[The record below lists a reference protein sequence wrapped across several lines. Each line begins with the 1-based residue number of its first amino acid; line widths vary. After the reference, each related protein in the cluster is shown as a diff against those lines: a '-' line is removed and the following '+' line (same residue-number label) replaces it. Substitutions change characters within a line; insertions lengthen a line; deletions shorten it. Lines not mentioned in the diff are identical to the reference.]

1 MGPSGWNWWILT
13 FSGCWWAPA
22 SINVVKYVFFS
33 DFHSKQDWKT
43 CVNSCSPITMQTNF
57 DSNWL
62 ILYISRGPLFWW
74 WIQKSCENVCK
85 GGIIANHTI
94 ILWDWF
100 TLWDREEDIQSRRKM
115 TKHFIHDL
123 ILVDLFPFFLLCKCF
138 ENVQGHKERQ
148 NGKSLYQSLFVFE
161 TIKHLQEWK
170 ALLWNGNVMTLKTRP
185 I

>member
-1 MGPSGWNWWILT
+1 MISGALRMELT
-13 FSGCWWAPA
+13 DLNFFRLLMSTSFDQRSKIC
-22 SINVVKYVFFS
+22 FFS

-94 ILWDWF
+94 ILWDVF
-100 TLWDREEDIQSRRKM
+100 TLWDRGEDMSGKM

-123 ILVDLFPFFLLCKCF
+123 ILVDLFPFFP
-138 ENVQGHKERQ
+138 
-148 NGKSLYQSLFVFE
+148 LYKNL
-161 TIKHLQEWK
+161 
-170 ALLWNGNVMTLKTRP
+170 
-185 I
+185 

>member
-1 MGPSGWNWWILT
+1 MISGALRMELMDLNFFRLLMSTSFDQHSKI
-13 FSGCWWAPA
+13 C
-22 SINVVKYVFFS
+22 FFS

-74 WIQKSCENVCK
+74 WIQKSCKNVCK

-123 ILVDLFPFFLLCKCF
+123 ILVDLFPFFPLCK
-138 ENVQGHKERQ
+138 N
-148 NGKSLYQSLFVFE
+148 S
-161 TIKHLQEWK
+161 
-170 ALLWNGNVMTLKTRP
+170 
-185 I
+185 